1 MEELPKR
8 KKGRLTGYDYSA
20 NGSYY
25 ITVCTRD
32 KQHILGHSVGGG
44 VLDAPYVRLSKCG
57 AMVRDTLL
65 EMDAFYDEITIH
77 HYVIMPNHV
86 HLLLLIQ
93 GDGRALRAPTVSNIV
108 QQLKSCVTKHL
119 HHPIWQKSFHDHVIR
134 TQTDYETI
142 WLYIDSNPQ
151 TWQTDC
157 LNPNRNKPQQSD
169 TRKDVT
175 L

>member
-1 MEELPKR
+1 MVNGMQYHTRVPN
-8 KKGRLTGYDYSA
+8 RLQGYDYSQ
-20 NGSYY
+20 NGAYF
-25 ITVCTRD
+25 ITFCTQGR
-32 KQHILGHSVGGG
+32 
-44 VLDAPYVRLSKCG
+44 
-57 AMVRDTLL
+57 
-65 EMDAFYDEITIH
+65 
-77 HYVIMPNHV
+77 V
-86 HLLLLIQ
+86 HLFWKEPTRLRQ
-93 GDGRALRAPTVSNIV
+93 NSQAVGARMRAPTVSNIV

>member
-1 MEELPKR
+1 M
-8 KKGRLTGYDYSA
+8 
-20 NGSYY
+20 
-25 ITVCTRD
+25 ITA
-32 KQHILGHSVGGG
+32 Q
-44 VLDAPYVRLSKCG
+44 
-57 AMVRDTLL
+57 MVHL
-65 EMDAFYDEITIH
+65 EKYA
-77 HYVIMPNHV
+77 VMPNHV
-86 HLLLLIQ
+86 HLLLLFQ
-93 GDGRALRAPTVSNIV
+93 GDGRVMRAPTVSNIV

>member
-1 MEELPKR
+1 M
-8 KKGRLTGYDYSA
+8 
-20 NGSYY
+20 
-25 ITVCTRD
+25 C
-32 KQHILGHSVGGG
+32 
-44 VLDAPYVRLSKCG
+44 
-57 AMVRDTLL
+57 
-65 EMDAFYDEITIH
+65 
-77 HYVIMPNHV
+77 
-86 HLLLLIQ
+86 
-93 GDGRALRAPTVSNIV
+93 APTVSMV
-108 QQLKSCVTKHL
+108 VKHLKEYVTKHL
-119 HHPIWQKSFHDHVIR
+119 HYPLWQKSFHDHVIR

>member
-1 MEELPKR
+1 MHVKYTAFLPTLVFLVLLR
-8 KKGRLTGYDYSA
+8 
-20 NGSYY
+20 
-25 ITVCTRD
+25 
-32 KQHILGHSVGGG
+32 GGAG
-44 VLDAPYVRLSKCG
+44 GPR
-57 AMVRDTLL
+57 
-65 EMDAFYDEITIH
+65 
-77 HYVIMPNHV
+77 
-86 HLLLLIQ
+86 
-93 GDGRALRAPTVSNIV
+93 RAPTVSNIV

-157 LNPNRNKPQQSD
+157 LNPNRNNPQQSD

>member
-1 MEELPKR
+1 MVNGMQYHTRVPN
-8 KKGRLTGYDYSA
+8 RLQGYDYSQ
-20 NGSYY
+20 NGASGKIRGHAQPCAFAAFDPGRGVRIARPYGF
-25 ITVCTRD
+25 
-32 KQHILGHSVGGG
+32 QHR
-44 VLDAPYVRLSKCG
+44 P
-57 AMVRDTLL
+57 
-65 EMDAFYDEITIH
+65 TIKE
-77 HYVIMPNHV
+77 
-86 HLLLLIQ
+86 
-93 GDGRALRAPTVSNIV
+93 LRNQT
-108 QQLKSCVTKHL
+108 L

>member
-1 MEELPKR
+1 MEAQPKR

-65 EMDAFYDEITIH
+65 EMDAFYDEITIN

-86 HLLLLIQ
+86 HFIVSIAAE
-93 GDGRALRAPTVSNIV
+93 GGPMWASAPTQALGSLVRSFKT
-108 QQLKSCVTKHL
+108 LSTKAVGQKL
-119 HHPIWQKSFHDHVIR
+119 WQRGYYDHVIR
-134 TQTDYETI
+134 NEADYLRI
-142 WLYIDSNPQ
+142 WQYMDENPVRW
-151 TWQTDC
+151 TEDEYYFE
-157 LNPNRNKPQQSD
+157 
-169 TRKDVT
+169 
-175 L
+175 

>member
-1 MEELPKR
+1 MVNGMQYHTRVPN
-8 KKGRLTGYDYSA
+8 RLQGYDYSQ
-20 NGSYY
+20 NGAYF
-25 ITVCTRD
+25 ITFCTQGR
-32 KQHILGHSVGGG
+32 
-44 VLDAPYVRLSKCG
+44 
-57 AMVRDTLL
+57 
-65 EMDAFYDEITIH
+65 
-77 HYVIMPNHV
+77 V
-86 HLLLLIQ
+86 HLFWKETTRLRQNSQAVGARIARPSPCPELSAIGNVVEQAILQIP
-93 GDGRALRAPTVSNIV
+93 DKYPTVHLEKYGRAVRAPTVSNIV

>member
-1 MEELPKR
+1 MQYHTRVPN
-8 KKGRLTGYDYSA
+8 RLQGYDYSQ
-20 NGSYY
+20 NGAYF
-25 ITVCTRD
+25 ITFCTQGR
-32 KQHILGHSVGGG
+32 G
-44 VLDAPYVRLSKCG
+44 RRG
-57 AMVRDTLL
+57 A
-65 EMDAFYDEITIH
+65 H
-77 HYVIMPNHV
+77 CS
-86 HLLLLIQ
+86 
-93 GDGRALRAPTVSNIV
+93 APTVSNIV

-157 LNPNRNKPQQSD
+157 LNPNRNNPQQSD

>member
-1 MEELPKR
+1 
-8 KKGRLTGYDYSA
+8 
-20 NGSYY
+20 
-25 ITVCTRD
+25 
-32 KQHILGHSVGGG
+32 
-44 VLDAPYVRLSKCG
+44 
-57 AMVRDTLL
+57 MV
-65 EMDAFYDEITIH
+65 
-77 HYVIMPNHV
+77 
-86 HLLLLIQ
+86 
-93 GDGRALRAPTVSNIV
+93 APTVSTVMQQFKGIV
-108 QQLKSCVTKHL
+108 SKQLSRS
-119 HHPIWQKSFHDHVIR
+119 IWQKSFHDHVIR

>member
-1 MEELPKR
+1 M
-8 KKGRLTGYDYSA
+8 
-20 NGSYY
+20 
-25 ITVCTRD
+25 ITA
-32 KQHILGHSVGGG
+32 K
-44 VLDAPYVRLSKCG
+44 
-57 AMVRDTLL
+57 MVHL
-65 EMDAFYDEITIH
+65 EKYA
-77 HYVIMPNHV
+77 VMPNHV

-93 GDGRALRAPTVSNIV
+93 GDGRALRAHTVSNIV
-108 QQLKSCVTKHL
+108 QQIKICVTKHH
-119 HHPIWQKSFHDHVIR
+119 HHPKWQKYFHDHVIR